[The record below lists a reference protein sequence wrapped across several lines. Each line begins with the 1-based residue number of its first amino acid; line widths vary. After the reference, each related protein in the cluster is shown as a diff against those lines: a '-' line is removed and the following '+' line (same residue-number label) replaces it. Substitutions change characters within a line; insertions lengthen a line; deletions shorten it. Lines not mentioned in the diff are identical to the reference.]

1 MIKLSIILFREFLE
15 ISLIVNIIAASTQS
29 IVGSRLY
36 ISIGLF
42 FGAIISL
49 LFGYFTA
56 YIASSFDGIGEEL
69 LNVITLLLTSFAIL
83 WTIIWMKIEQGKIKS
98 QASDIANKISEN
110 HYQKIMISF
119 IVASSVIREFTEIAL
134 FSYGI
139 ISSSNIK
146 TYEYILSLLI
156 GGSTGLL
163 FGLIIYQSLKSIAK
177 KYLFK
182 IFSILLLLISA
193 SMASEA
199 AKILNS
205 SGIILWLCDPIWNT
219 SNLISDT
226 SVIANILKLLSIGYS
241 SSPSIMEAIFYM
253 IPIIIF
259 LIFSRKTKN

>member
-29 IVGSRLY
+29 ILHSRLY
-36 ISIGLF
+36 IFLGLL
-42 FGAIISL
+42 FGALASL
-49 LFGYFTA
+49 LFGHFTG
-56 YIASSFDGIGEEL
+56 YIANSFDGIGEEM
-69 LNVITLLLTSFAIL
+69 LNVIILLITSFAIL
-83 WTIIWMKIEQGKIKS
+83 WTIIWMKIEQIKIKNS
-98 QASDIANKISEN
+98 ALDIANKISEDK
-110 HYQKIMISF
+110 YQKIMISF

-139 ISSSNIK
+139 ISSSNVRV
-146 TYEYILSLLI
+146 YEYILSLLI
-156 GGSTGLL
+156 GGTMGLL
-163 FGLIIYQSLKSIAK
+163 VGLILYQSLKAIAK

-205 SGIILWLCDPIWNT
+205 SGIILWLSDPIWNT

-226 SVIANILKLLSIGYS
+226 GIIANTLKLLSIGYS

-253 IPIIIF
+253 IPIMIF
-259 LIFSRKTKN
+259 LIFSRKPKK